1 MEKKP
6 ADNNLSFMLFGII
19 KDLLIGYSGK
29 NSPEN
34 YWLIIMDRTMCKH
47 MSLFNTPNIPAN
59 HWKSKIRLWPALQ
72 KKAYHNAWKTF
83 FAFISKQR

>member
-34 YWLIIMDRTMCKH
+34 
-47 MSLFNTPNIPAN
+47 N
-59 HWKSKIRLWPALQ
+59 
-72 KKAYHNAWKTF
+72 
-83 FAFISKQR
+83 

>member
-34 YWLIIMDRTMCKH
+34 Y
-47 MSLFNTPNIPAN
+47 
-59 HWKSKIRLWPALQ
+59 
-72 KKAYHNAWKTF
+72 
-83 FAFISKQR
+83 